1 MDERIGI
8 RELRAHLTQTI
19 RRVRD
24 GRSITVTH
32 DGDPV
37 ARIIPIPG
45 DALDEM
51 YARGEIVRGA
61 PLADAVVPYEPLP
74 GAPPSEDI
82 ISQGRD
88 ED

>member
-1 MDERIGI
+1 MDEHIGI
-8 RELRAHLTQTI
+8 RELRARLTQTI
-19 RRVRD
+19 RRVRQ
-24 GRSITVTH
+24 GTIVTVTH

-37 ARIIPIPG
+37 ARIIPIPA

-61 PLADAVVPYEPLP
+61 PLADAIVPYEPLP
-74 GAPPSEDI
+74 GTPPSEDVV
-82 ISQGRD
+82 SQGRD

>member
-37 ARIIPIPG
+37 ARIIPIPA

-51 YARGEIVRGA
+51 YARGEIVRGT
-61 PLADAVVPYEPLP
+61 PLTDAVIPYEPLP
-74 GAPPSEDI
+74 GTSPSEDI
-82 ISQGRD
+82 ISHGRD

>member
-1 MDERIGI
+1 MDEQIGI
-8 RELRAHLTQTI
+8 RELRASLTQTI
-19 RRVRD
+19 RRVRQ
-24 GRSITVTH
+24 GRTITVTH

-37 ARIIPIPG
+37 ARIIPIPA

-61 PLADAVVPYEPLP
+61 PLDDPIIPYEPLP
-74 GAPPSEDI
+74 GTPPSENI
-82 ISQGRD
+82 VSEGRD

>member
-37 ARIIPIPG
+37 ARIIPIPA

-51 YARGEIVRGA
+51 YARGEIVRGT
-61 PLADAVVPYEPLP
+61 PLADAIVPYEPLP
-74 GAPPSEDI
+74 GTPPSEGI

-88 ED
+88 EG